1 MTATQSR
8 TETKTAQPAQL
19 AIDGGT
25 PVRTAPF
32 LPWPVWDER
41 DERGL
46 LETLRSG
53 KWGSHANTGSVAAF
67 SEKFAAYQDAKF
79 GVAVTNGTAAL
90 EVALRGAGI
99 QPLDE
104 VIIPPYTF
112 VATATT
118 VLATGAIPV
127 FCDILPDTFL
137 MDPADAERKVT
148 PRTRAIMPV
157 HIAGQPAD
165 MDGVLDVAKRHNLKV
180 IEDAAQA
187 PGAAWRGRKVGA
199 LGDAGTFSF
208 QSSKNLTSGEGG
220 IVVTND
226 RELADRCWS
235 TANVGRIREGAWY
248 QHEVMGF
255 NLRLTEFQGALLL
268 SQMEKLPAQYE
279 RRERNARYLDAELA
293 KVPGIAPQARDE
305 RVTGHA
311 HHLYIFRYDNSQFG
325 GRDRAWFVKA
335 MHAEGIPASQGY
347 TTPLYRMNAVIQERR
362 KWADL
367 ARSAGRD
374 VTCPASPEEEALPNT
389 ERACGEQGVWLG
401 QTVLLGEERDMQDIV
416 EAVAK
421 VQRAASRG

>member
-1 MTATQSR
+1 MTATQSI
-8 TETKTAQPAQL
+8 TESTASQPPRL

-32 LPWPVWDER
+32 LSWPVWDER
-41 DERGL
+41 DEQAL
-46 LETLRSG
+46 LKTLRSG
-53 KWGSHANTGSVAAF
+53 KWGSHADTGNVAAF
-67 SEKFAAYQDAKF
+67 SAKFAAYQDAQF

-112 VATATT
+112 VATATA

-137 MDPADAERKVT
+137 MDSADAERKVT

-165 MDGVLDVAKRHNLKV
+165 MDGVLEVAKRHDLKV

-187 PGAAWRGRKVGA
+187 PGAAWRGRKVGG

-208 QSSKNLTSGEGG
+208 QSSKNLNAGEGG
-220 IVVTND
+220 MVVTND
-226 RELADRCWS
+226 REMADRCWS

-255 NLRLTEFQGALLL
+255 NLRLTEFQGAILL

-279 RRERNARYLDAELA
+279 RRERNARFLDAELA

-325 GRDRAWFVKA
+325 GRGRAWFVKA